1 MPRPDRLARVVPHVR
16 WYKAIL
22 TTLSEATAITERM
35 PRVGC
40 ACSLNPCLS
49 GCANPHHVS
58 SVRSLSER
66 RPETPLR
73 PAHLCSI
80 VVPRCAGGP
89 STIAPVHQRCRERAS
104 RGQPTAVDVQ
114 PGRSVGKHRPPRS
127 SSATTQSPT
136 PTTPLS
142 WHREAPPPFSC
153 RHRQSPMVSSP
164 PSRASKQPPR
174 IGGHLPDRLPPP
186 HIATHWQWPSRHR
199 LVRRQASSL
208 APLPCFT
215 RWATSPWVAGP
226 FGWARPRL
234 AQRNGVP
241 S

>member
-1 MPRPDRLARVVPHVR
+1 VCR
-16 WYKAIL
+16 YKAIL
-22 TTLSEATAITERM
+22 TTLSEATTITEQM

-40 ACSLNPCLS
+40 ACSLNPCMS
-49 GCANPHHVS
+49 GRANPHHVS

-89 STIAPVHQRCRERAS
+89 STTVPVHQRCRERAS

-127 SSATTQSPT
+127 SSTTTQSPT

-142 WHREAPPPFSC
+142 WHREAPLPFLC
-153 RHRQSPMVSSP
+153 RHIQPPMVSSP

-186 HIATHWQWPSRHR
+186 SRRH
-199 LVRRQASSL
+199 SL
-208 APLPCFT
+208 AMAKPPPPSVPPSVLPGSPPLFHPLGHQPVGS
-215 RWATSPWVAGP
+215 RPVWLGP
-226 FGWARPRL
+226 AKVGPKEWCSFL
-234 AQRNGVP
+234 ILF
-241 S
+241 